1 MPVSGKY
8 ASLLVTWGE
17 QTGRLLAKPQ
27 PRWDHPPNDKDKLG
41 ERAMLFGRTI
51 GSKRIFSALLLLGIS
66 TAQVR
71 ADTYPNRRISFIV
84 AFAPG
89 GVADTLAR
97 QVAHGLESK
106 LGQSVVVENRPGAG
120 GNLAA
125 GLVARANPDG
135 YAFLLTTTAL
145 AINLTLHKS
154 NPFSGEDFKA
164 VAILASSPEALA
176 VDPISPSNNLAEFI
190 KASQGKSIT
199 FGSAGVGTGSH
210 IQAEY
215 FFKEIAKIPATHV
228 PFQGGAP
235 AINAA
240 MGNQIDLLAT
250 TLGGLAASQIQSGK
264 LKGLGIAAEKRAAV
278 VPNVPTYTE
287 SGFPGFYAASWVGIF
302 APAKTDAEILKKLN
316 AAVEEVMKDPE
327 TQKKLESIG
336 FDPIYSNAAHA
347 EQFFRSEVANWGKMV
362 TAVGLSIP

>member
-1 MPVSGKY
+1 V
-8 ASLLVTWGE
+8 
-17 QTGRLLAKPQ
+17 QTGRLLAKPP
-27 PRWDHPPNDKDKLG
+27 PRWDHPANDNEKLG
-41 ERAMLFGRTI
+41 ERAMSFSRSIRHKVIL
-51 GSKRIFSALLLLGIS
+51 SALLLLGIS
-66 TAQVR
+66 TAQSH
-71 ADTYPNRRISFIV
+71 ADTYPSRRINFIV

-97 QVAHGLESK
+97 QVAHGLEGK

-135 YAFLLTTTAL
+135 YTFLLTTTAL
-145 AINLTLHKS
+145 AINLTLHKN
-154 NPFSGEDFKA
+154 NPFAGDDLKT
-164 VAILASSPEALA
+164 VAILASSPEALM
-176 VDPISPSNNLAEFI
+176 VNPSSPSNNLAEFV
-190 KASQGKSIT
+190 KTAKGKSIS
-199 FGSAGVGTGSH
+199 FGSAGVGSGSH

-215 FFKEIAKIPATHV
+215 FFKEIAKIQATHV

-240 MGNQIDLLAT
+240 MGNQIDVLAT

-264 LKGLGIAAEKRAAV
+264 LKGLGIAAQKRAAV
-278 VPNVPTYTE
+278 TPNVPTYGE

-302 APAKTDAEILKKLN
+302 APSKTDPAILNQLN

-327 TQKKLESIG
+327 TQKKLASIG
-336 FDPIYSNAAHA
+336 FDPIYGNAAEA
-347 EQFFRSEVANWGKMV
+347 EKYFRSEVANWGKMV
-362 TAVGLSIP
+362 KAVGLSIP